1 MCHRLN
7 FGNEKHI
14 IMEATIQT
22 ILVPTDLSD
31 KGSRAVDHAV
41 GIAKKGNVNI
51 ILYHAYHIPTVV
63 TDVTVVMPSI
73 EEVENGIREEME
85 VVQADVV
92 RRLGDAS
99 RVSYVFTPGFPKVEI
114 VRFAKECSAD
124 LIVMGMQGEGFIDEH
139 LFGSVTVSVMRAAPC
154 MVLSIGTKTGFNEI
168 KHIAL
173 ACDYRTI
180 EHPEKV
186 FAPFKALV
194 KLLDAHVYV
203 LHIAD
208 NPLEVPTPDQAIV
221 GLAIDRALEGVS
233 HTFHQYQ
240 DSEVVHGLNEFIDKY
255 KIDLLTMVPHEHTFL
270 HNLMVG
276 SETKRMAFRGNAP
289 MLIVQM

>member
-1 MCHRLN
+1 
-7 FGNEKHI
+7 
-14 IMEATIQT
+14 MEATIQT

-31 KGSRAVDHAV
+31 KVSNAVNYAV
-41 GIAKKGNVNI
+41 EIAKKANAKVV
-51 ILYHAYHIPTVV
+51 LFHAYYIPTVV
-63 TDVTVVMPSI
+63 TDVSVVMPSI

-85 VVQADVV
+85 LLQADVAK
-92 RRLGDAS
+92 RLGDAS
-99 RVSYVFTPGFPKVEI
+99 RVSYVFQAGFPRDEI
-114 VRFAKECSAD
+114 KRFAKECFAD

-139 LFGSVTVSVMRAAPC
+139 LFGSVTVSVMRTAPC
-154 MVLSIGTKTGFNEI
+154 MVLSIGTQVDFKEI

-180 EHPEKV
+180 QHPEKV
-186 FAPFKALV
+186 FAPFKTLV
-194 KLLDAHVYV
+194 KILDAHVYI

-208 NPLEVPTPDQAIV
+208 NPLEVPTPDQALV
-221 GLAIDRALEGVS
+221 GLEIDRALEGVS

-240 DSEVVHGLNEFIDKY
+240 DSDVVHGLNEFIDKY